1 MHVDIINEDVLV
13 RLYYTCK
20 KQQLHVD
27 VNHYVLNKLILY
39 LFFIRY
45 IMIIKSNTKQT
56 IICTDP
62 TICLQLMKWL
72 TFMYSY
78 FISRSFYKCI
88 IFILIFKII
97 NLPPISLKIVNLME
111 SICKSLTYNVLNIF
125 DCMKLI
131 HSMETMF
138 ESFGFIIICPLDSL
152 QHYVSYVSILILFV
166 IEPIS
171 AQFTIHPKNR
181 YINIAFIIRSV
192 IVYPAFII
200 ICVLDYLSILI
211 TS

>member
-1 MHVDIINEDVLV
+1 MLFSTMLTHDVVLQDLLLYTLVPRPKNKRGNKCDSNNNRQIATHVYIINTHVDIINEDVLV

-20 KQQLHVD
+20 NQQLHLD
-27 VNHYVLNKLILY
+27 VNHYVLNKLIRY

-56 IICTDP
+56 TVCADP
-62 TICLQLMKWL
+62 TICLQLMNWL

-97 NLPPISLKIVNLME
+97 NLPPISLNIVNLME
-111 SICKSLTYNVLNIF
+111 SICESLTYNELNIF

-131 HSMETMF
+131 HSMEP
-138 ESFGFIIICPLDSL
+138 CLNL
-152 QHYVSYVSILILFV
+152 L
-166 IEPIS
+166 
-171 AQFTIHPKNR
+171 
-181 YINIAFIIRSV
+181 
-192 IVYPAFII
+192 
-200 ICVLDYLSILI
+200 VL
-211 TS
+211 